1 MYGPAIESSEILEN
15 FTTDALEAR
24 LLGNIQ
30 SLGTIKYL
38 YVLAVYRLGETT
50 ACTFI
55 TAEINAMAQVFGGG
69 SHFLCAF
76 ADGSHLNFG
85 SSDTWADRENFKEKA
100 LAMAK
105 EYVKKG
111 SFDA

>member
-1 MYGPAIESSEILEN
+1 MYGPAIESSEVSEN
-15 FTTDALEAR
+15 FTTDTLEAR
-24 LLGNIQ
+24 LLENVKSI
-30 SLGTIKYL
+30 GTIQYL
-38 YVLAVYRLGETT
+38 YVLEVYRLGETN

-55 TAEINAMAQVFGGG
+55 TSEVNAMAQVFGGG

-85 SSDTWADRENFKEKA
+85 SSDTWADKENFKERA

>member
-1 MYGPAIESSEILEN
+1 MYGPAIESSEVLES
-15 FTTDALEAR
+15 FTTDIFEAR

-38 YVLAVYRLGETT
+38 YVLSVYRPGET
-50 ACTFI
+50 APCTFI
-55 TAEINAMAQVFGGG
+55 TAEVNAMAEAFGGG

-76 ADGSHLNFG
+76 ADGSHMNFG
-85 SSDTWADRENFKEKA
+85 SSDEWADTENFKAEA
-100 LAMAK
+100 LSMAK

-111 SFDA
+111 SF